1 MHLGGGDGCSSTVR
15 ERSLGSSAMSAAST
29 GQEFDEQQVSPSPF
43 RAAFGRARIEALAG
57 TGVGRDTEA
66 GDESVAFEYALLK
79 RGKKRSADETL
90 WNALGLE
97 GWELV
102 GVTGK
107 HAAFKR
113 PLTAGNAVSR

>member
-1 MHLGGGDGCSSTVR
+1 
-15 ERSLGSSAMSAAST
+15 MSAAST
-29 GQEFDEQQVSPSPF
+29 GEGFDEDEASSSPF

-57 TGVGRDTEA
+57 TGVGREAEA
-66 GDESVAFEYALLK
+66 GDEERPMFEYALLK
-79 RGKKRSADETL
+79 RGKKRSLEEEL

-102 GVTGK
+102 GVTDK

-113 PLTAGNAVSR
+113 RLADGNSVSR

>member
-1 MHLGGGDGCSSTVR
+1 
-15 ERSLGSSAMSAAST
+15 MSAAGT
-29 GQEFDEQQVSPSPF
+29 PLEFDEHEVSPSPF

-57 TGVGRDTEA
+57 TGVGPEA
-66 GDESVAFEYALLK
+66 EARGDEQPAFEYTLVK
-79 RGKKRSADETL
+79 RGKKRSGDERL
-90 WNALGLE
+90 WNALGRE

-113 PLTAGNAVSR
+113 PL

>member
-1 MHLGGGDGCSSTVR
+1 
-15 ERSLGSSAMSAAST
+15 MSAAST
-29 GQEFDEQQVSPSPF
+29 GHEFDEREVSPSPF
-43 RAAFGRARIEALAG
+43 RSAFGRARIEALAG
-57 TGVGRDTEA
+57 TGVGREA
-66 GDESVAFEYALLK
+66 DVGGDEVPVFEYALLK
-79 RGKKRSADETL
+79 RDKKRSADEEL

-113 PLTAGNAVSR
+113 RI

>member
-1 MHLGGGDGCSSTVR
+1 
-15 ERSLGSSAMSAAST
+15 MSAAST
-29 GQEFDEQQVSPSPF
+29 GEDLDDDGVSPSPF

-57 TGVGRDTEA
+57 TGLRDGEPA
-66 GDESVAFEYALLK
+66 GDDLPGFEYALLK
-79 RGKKRSADETL
+79 RGKKRSGDEEL

-113 PLTAGNAVSR
+113 RLANAVSR

>member
-1 MHLGGGDGCSSTVR
+1 
-15 ERSLGSSAMSAAST
+15 MSAAST
-29 GQEFDEQQVSPSPF
+29 GHEFDEHEVSPSPF

-57 TGVGRDTEA
+57 TGLGREAEA
-66 GDESVAFEYALLK
+66 GADDLPAFEYALLK
-79 RGKKRSADETL
+79 RGTKRSADEEL

-113 PLTAGNAVSR
+113 RL